1 VKELLKAGASKA
13 IHKPTPE
20 MLADDYHPDWQYYK
34 GTEYRSVG
42 AKQVEN
48 GLDTKQT
55 AYQLRNTPGK
65 AMGGEHLVE
74 MGDTWLRGTHANA
87 GKMPKQIADKMR
99 NMEFKTFDEFRK
111 TFWKLVADDPKLSKG
126 FDVDQLKAMKMLGR
140 APITHES
147 QWVNSKTSIVPES
160 KITPNKVYQLH
171 HINPINNN
179 GGVYDLNNIV
189 IVTPRYHKEI
199 LEPNFHKGKGS

>member
-1 VKELLKAGASKA
+1 VKELLKANASKA

-34 GTEYRSVG
+34 GIEYRSVG

-74 MGDTWLRGTHANA
+74 IGDNWLRGTHANA

-99 NMEFKTFDEFRK
+99 DMEFKTFNEFRK
-111 TFWKLVADDPKLSKG
+111 TFWKLVADDNNLGKQFKQSDIKNMRSGLAPAVDPMQRADG
-126 FDVDQLKAMKMLGR
+126 F
-140 APITHES
+140 
-147 QWVNSKTSIVPES
+147 NS
-160 KITPNKVYQLH
+160 YQLH
-171 HINPINNN
+171 HYKPIHDG
-179 GGVYDLNNIV
+179 GGVYDLDNIV
-189 IVTPRYHKEI
+189 IVTPRYHQEVLNIKY
-199 LEPNFHKGKGS
+199 HKGKK